1 MVPLPVFVSY
11 LTGFVSSTNSR
22 DEPSAS
28 VSNPGIV
35 ASGASD
41 FTWWETRVV
50 EGPGPDFFF
59 GSDQPKPVAGTTAWG
74 EAVSEVAV
82 PVGVA
87 VVVVVPVGVAVIVV
101 VVDVSTSVAAGLCAT
116 APAGTRPR
124 SATTSAWRPMNRMAK
139 V

>member
-87 VVVVVPVGVAVIVV
+87 VIVV